1 MLFNLKGISQK
12 YGGCFDD
19 ELDAAKS
26 VNQLC
31 KQLGIPEK
39 NPRINGIPN
48 QQWKAKEKTSQYKGI
63 FLHKQTGKW
72 NVGFR
77 LNENKIYG
85 GSFIDELDAARKVNQ
100 LCEELGIPERNPGIG
115 KMPLRPQQAK
125 EKTSK
130 YKGVSWSNKQ
140 KKWYVRLIANDGKQ
154 KYGGSFSDELDAA
167 KKVNQLCAE
176 LEIPE
181 KNPGIGTMLHQQWQ
195 AREKTS
201 KYKGVSWNKTCGK
214 WYVRLRAADGKLK
227 YGGGF
232 NNELDAAK
240 RVNQLC
246 VELEIPEKNHGIGKM
261 PYHQWQPKEKKSE
274 YKGVYWNK
282 NRRKWCARLYLKGNH
297 IKHGGSFE
305 RELDAAKKVN
315 QLCEELGIP
324 LKNPGINK
332 TLNKNID
339 NQTISSEGA
348 NSVCGSEVEKNDD
361 AKAKKRKRM
370 KNFII
375 DDKSLFNQY
384 YFHENLLK

>member
-1 MLFNLKGISQK
+1 MGTRNRVYKEMRTLSPQDPESCEIPNQKAKEKTSQYKGVCWKKETKKWMVMLTSNGKFQK

-48 QQWKAKEKTSQYKGI
+48 QQWKAKGKTSQYKGI

-85 GSFIDELDAARKVNQ
+85 GSFIDELDAAMKVNQ

-115 KMPLRPQQAK
+115 TMPLRPCQAK

-140 KKWYVRLIANDGKQ
+140 KKWYVRLIANDRKQ

-246 VELEIPEKNHGIGKM
+246 EKLGIPEKN
-261 PYHQWQPKEKKSE
+261 
-274 YKGVYWNK
+274 
-282 NRRKWCARLYLKGNH
+282 
-297 IKHGGSFE
+297 
-305 RELDAAKKVN
+305 
-315 QLCEELGIP
+315 LGIEKIP
-324 LKNPGINK
+324 HQKRQHSH
-332 TLNKNID
+332 NKNIGF
-339 NQTISSEGA
+339 EYA
-348 NSVCGSEVEKNDD
+348 NSVTGTEITKTDD
-361 AKAKKRKRM
+361 CHAIKEKKRKRE
-370 KNFII
+370 KNKFP
-375 DDKSLFNQY
+375 FEQY
-384 YFHENLLK
+384 YFHDNMLK